1 MPDSLP
7 IDLGRYSTF
16 VPPDPFEDHVG
27 PFYFRISGDTQAA
40 GSVHCVLPTLPR
52 HGNYA
57 GGVHGGAILTFA
69 DYALCLVAGRA
80 ADGGTNSSFAMTVS
94 IAVEFLDAGRI
105 GPPLEAT
112 GEPLQV
118 TGRLAFARGTL
129 SQEGRTIALWSGV
142 VRHVARAKAMARKD
156 AAAKPAPRSA
166 ADAAPGSPRRDLAPG
181 VIVPADFEPLTTAS
195 VYSRHIGP
203 SYARKEI
210 DGASLIQPALPHM
223 CNSGGVLHG
232 GYMMSFADSA
242 VTRAAGLTTGM
253 APTTVA
259 FAAEFLSAGDLS
271 APVTTR
277 VEVPRHGKS
286 LAFLRGVLEQDGRK
300 LLSYSATIKLRARR

>member
-1 MPDSLP
+1 MPDSSPSSSLP

-27 PFYFRISGDTQAA
+27 PFYFKIDGDAQKA

-52 HGNYA
+52 HGNYV

-80 ADGGTNSSFAMTVS
+80 ADGGTNTSFAMTVS

-156 AAAKPAPRSA
+156 AAEAPTQGA
-166 ADAAPGSPRRDLAPG
+166 AAAPTQS
-181 VIVPADFEPLTTAS
+181 VPAGFELLSTAS

-203 SYARKEI
+203 SYARKET

-242 VTRAAGLTTGM
+242 VTRAAGLTTGL

-259 FAAEFLSAGDLS
+259 FTAEFLSAGDLS

-286 LAFLRGVLEQDGRK
+286 LAFLRGILEQNGRK
-300 LLSYSATIKLRARR
+300 LLSYSATIKLRTRR